1 VFNNKA
7 LVYSNINHRLFM
19 MKTSQLLGNLLFVV
33 LHSQCIFL
41 AAGCGDTSP
50 KPFLIP
56 LSNCT
61 IAPSPSFPNG
71 VDSWGVQINFAG
83 QPLCVVPSGVVN
95 NTVITETEI
104 CTTDHTSG
112 EDSAQC
118 ISRRGGTFNYASASS
133 SYSNIS
139 TGSLAPDFVWN
150 TFNPPFG
157 GAGTATI
164 QFPSDLSLPNF
175 PVAIALQGQNLN
187 ANQLGLANDSVLL
200 QSFASSGI
208 TSSMSFGIFAG
219 SQSISRPRDGHIIF
233 GGYDA
238 SLLDG
243 PFNNYSMSD
252 TPQAGSRLCSL
263 EVVVNQITLRRPGV
277 PNDVQLLI
285 DATPMPSCIEP

>member
-1 VFNNKA
+1 
-7 LVYSNINHRLFM
+7 
-19 MKTSQLLGNLLFVV
+19 MKTSQLLGHLLFVV
-33 LHSQCIFL
+33 LHNQCTSL
-41 AAGCGDTSP
+41 AAGCVDNSP
-50 KPFLIP
+50 QPFLMP

-61 IAPSPSFPNG
+61 IPPSLNFPNG
-71 VDSWGVQINFAG
+71 VDSWGLQVNFAG
-83 QPLCVVPSGVVN
+83 QQLCVVPSGVVN
-95 NTVITETEI
+95 NTVITESDI

-118 ISRRGGTFNYASASS
+118 ISRRGGTFDYASASS

-139 TGSLAPDFVWN
+139 TGSLASDPVWN

-164 QFPSDLSLPNF
+164 QFPSDISLPNF

-200 QSFASSGI
+200 HSFVSSGI
-208 TSSMSFGIFAG
+208 ASSMSFGLFAG
-219 SQSISRPRDGHIIF
+219 SQSITRPRDGHIVF

-238 SLLDG
+238 SLLNG
-243 PFNNYSMSD
+243 PFSNYSMSD
-252 TPQAGSRLCSL
+252 TPQAGGRLCSL

-277 PNDVQLLI
+277 PNDVQLLAA
-285 DATPMPSCIEP
+285 ATPMPSCIEP